1 MPQVGS
7 CLTSLCTSSLQNCT
21 TAGSLQIGDATLHQ
35 PAKPRFAARLTL
47 GRVGS
52 FLARQAGQAR
62 LGQPVKHTTGQTS
75 ICAAVIKLDS
85 AKKTHA
91 PDFLSLP
98 EDILI
103 NIVSRLNDRHRCR
116 VELASNR
123 L

>member
-62 LGQPVKHTTGQTS
+62 LASLSS
-75 ICAAVIKLDS
+75 IQRA
-85 AKKTHA
+85 
-91 PDFLSLP
+91 
-98 EDILI
+98 
-103 NIVSRLNDRHRCR
+103 RHPFA
-116 VELASNR
+116 LQ
-123 L
+123 